1 MPIGTFILIITL
13 NASGLNASTKKN
25 NTLAE
30 WIQKQDPH
38 KHCVQETHTQTESEG
53 MKKGIP

>member
-1 MPIGTFILIITL
+1 MLQP
-13 NASGLNASTKKN
+13 KKN